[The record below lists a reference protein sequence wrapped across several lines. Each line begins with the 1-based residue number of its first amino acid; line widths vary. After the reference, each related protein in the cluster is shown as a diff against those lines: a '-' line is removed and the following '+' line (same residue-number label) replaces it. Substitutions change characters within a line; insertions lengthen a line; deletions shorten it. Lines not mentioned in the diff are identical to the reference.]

1 MDISWLGFAALRVRT
16 RTASVVMEPAARSA
30 GVDMS
35 RPTADIVT
43 VSHDH
48 PSHAHVAGVRG
59 EPIVLTRPGEY
70 EIQGVQLLGV
80 ATHLAPDTSADT
92 DAPGTEAPGT
102 EAPDAASAGRPG
114 GRNVVFVLE
123 AEQMRLAHLGAMGTP
138 PTSEE
143 AEQLA
148 GVDVLVVPVGGEST
162 LPAAAAARLTRQLEP
177 HVVIPV
183 CYARDGSGDSAEL
196 SAYLAALG
204 LEAEAPVTRLSLQR
218 RGLGD
223 ATRVLLLE
231 SRG

>member
-30 GVDMS
+30 GVDMG
-35 RPTADIVT
+35 RPTADIIT

-80 ATHLAPDTSADT
+80 ATHLAPDASAGAET
-92 DAPGTEAPGT
+92 
-102 EAPDAASAGRPG
+102 PDAASAGRPG

-204 LEAEAPVTRLSLQR
+204 LEAEEAVTRLSLQR

-223 ATRVLLLE
+223 ATRVLNR
-231 SRG
+231 SRPGMCTRPCP

>member
-30 GVDMS
+30 GVDMG
-35 RPTADIVT
+35 RPTADIIT

-80 ATHLAPDTSADT
+80 ATHLAPDTSAD
-92 DAPGTEAPGT
+92 AEAGAGPG
-102 EAPDAASAGRPG
+102 AASAGRPG
-114 GRNVVFVLE
+114 ERNVVFVLE

-183 CYARDGSGDSAEL
+183 CYTRDGSGDSAEL

-204 LEAEAPVTRLSLQR
+204 LEAEEAVTRLSLQR